1 MFVHACVFLYYVY
14 SGGARLSEGYP
25 DYPEFGSEFPLLR
38 NSNDR
43 IPQGQPADDESND
56 DTQGPIRQVKYSHP
70 SLYYVHALYECD
82 RKFCAAAT
90 EYLFKA
96 LAFSLMYRNSC
107 KHFFYSA
114 DSSYRINIFYIK
126 KFNVLL

>member
-1 MFVHACVFLYYVY
+1 MYFSCYVY

-56 DTQGPIRQVKYSHP
+56 DTQGPIRQVKYSHL
-70 SLYYVHALYECD
+70 SFYLRSRILYECD

-90 EYLFKA
+90 EYLFRA
-96 LAFSLMYRNSC
+96 LAFSLMYGNSC
-107 KHFFYSA
+107 KYFFIVFC
-114 DSSYRINIFYIK
+114 R
-126 KFNVLL
+126 